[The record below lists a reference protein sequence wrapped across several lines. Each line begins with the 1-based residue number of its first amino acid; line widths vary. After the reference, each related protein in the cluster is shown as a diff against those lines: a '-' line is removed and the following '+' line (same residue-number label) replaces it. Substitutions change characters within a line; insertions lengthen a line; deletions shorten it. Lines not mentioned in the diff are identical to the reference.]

1 MIDPM
6 SEPRLEVQALACERG
21 QKPLFEGVSFDLSPG
36 RWLHLEGGNGV
47 GKTSLLRILC
57 GLAPCTHGQVMWRG
71 RPIGDPASPYRGERL
86 YMGHQLA
93 LKEELSAIENLLFEA
108 HIAGLSLSRQQA
120 LEALAEQGL
129 RGREHLPL
137 RVLSQGQKR
146 RCALARL
153 RPGHVPLWLLD
164 EPFVALDAPAVERL
178 RVQLSRHVGL
188 GGSVLY
194 TSHQAVRLDGEGRS
208 YRLGA

>member
-1 MIDPM
+1 M
-6 SEPRLEVQALACERG
+6 SQPQLQVQALACERG
-21 QKPLFEGVSFDLSPG
+21 QKSLFEGVSFDLSCG
-36 RWLHLEGGNGV
+36 SWLHLEGGNGV

-57 GLAPCTHGQVMWRG
+57 GLAPASQGLVLWRG
-71 RPIGDPASPYRGERL
+71 LAISDPASAFRCERL

-93 LKEELSAIENLLFEA
+93 LKEELSALENLRFEA
-108 HIAGLSLSRQQA
+108 AIAGQSLSHQEA
-120 LEALAEQGL
+120 LDALAEQGL

-153 RPGHVPLWLLD
+153 RPGQVPLWLLD
-164 EPFVALDAPAVERL
+164 EPFVALDAAAVERL
-178 RVQLSRHVGL
+178 RAQLSRHVAL
-188 GGSVLY
+188 GGAVLY
-194 TSHQAVRLDGEGRS
+194 TSHQPVQLDGEGRS

>member
-1 MIDPM
+1 M
-6 SEPRLEVQALACERG
+6 SQPQLQVQALACERG
-21 QKPLFEGVSFDLSPG
+21 QKPLFEGVSFDLSCG
-36 RWLHLEGGNGV
+36 SWLHLEGGNGV

-57 GLAPCTHGQVMWRG
+57 GLAPASQGQVLWRG
-71 RPIGDPASPYRGERL
+71 LAIADPASAFRSERL

-93 LKEELSAIENLLFEA
+93 LKEELSALENLLFEA
-108 HIAGLSLSRQQA
+108 AIAGQSLSHQEA
-120 LEALAEQGL
+120 LDALAEQGL

-153 RPGHVPLWLLD
+153 RPGQVPLWLLD
-164 EPFVALDAPAVERL
+164 EPFVALDAAAVERL
-178 RVQLSRHVGL
+178 RAQLSRHVAL
-188 GGSVLY
+188 GGAVLY
-194 TSHQAVRLDGEGRS
+194 TSHQPVQLDGEGRS

>member
-1 MIDPM
+1 M

-21 QKPLFEGVSFDLSPG
+21 QQPLFEGVSFALSAG
-36 RWLHLEGGNGV
+36 TWLHLEGANGA
-47 GKTSLLRILC
+47 GKTSLLRILS
-57 GLAPCTHGQVMWRG
+57 GLAPAAHGQVLWRG
-71 RPIGDPASPYRGERL
+71 LPTGDAASAYRSERL

-93 LKEELSAIENLLFEA
+93 LKDELTALENLMFEA
-108 HIAGLSLSRQQA
+108 AIAHQPLSRSQA

-153 RPGHVPLWLLD
+153 RPGQVPLWLLD
-164 EPFVALDAPAVERL
+164 EPFVALDAVAVERL
-178 RVQLSRHVGL
+178 RLQLSRHVAL
-188 GGSVLY
+188 GGAVLY
-194 TSHQAVRLDGEGRS
+194 TSHQVVQLDGEGRS